1 MTTDNRMNTQRYI
14 SHIDM
19 DAFFVSVEQLENP
32 ELRGRPVVVGGSPFK
47 WRSVV
52 SAASYEAR
60 EYGIHS
66 AMSTKQAYRLCP
78 DAVFCRPRFHRY
90 EYFSKMVFAI
100 LRKYSPLVEPASI
113 DEAYIDLTG
122 TERLFGAPESTAR
135 KIKSGILDETGL
147 VASVGLAPN
156 KMLAKIASD
165 FDKPDGFVVIA
176 HDGIRAFLDPLP
188 VKKLPGIGPKFV
200 MQLDK
205 IGIHKGA
212 DVLSFQE
219 EDLIKAFGKAGEY
232 LYRLARGIDDRPVE
246 PSYERKQISIERTFP
261 EDVSDWEV
269 IKKLMLAICDKLG
282 VKMKKKH
289 IVGRTINVKIRYP
302 DFRTIT
308 RAETLMTPT
317 RSPQKIFDTAQKL
330 AAPEIRERSLRLFGI
345 GVSNLS
351 HEEQRPQ
358 ELFSSEDPKEEQLI
372 EVLMKIR
379 EKYGSDKI
387 FRASIQ
393 TE

>member
-1 MTTDNRMNTQRYI
+1 
-14 SHIDM
+14 M
-19 DAFFVSVEQLENP
+19 DAFFVSVEQLDNP
-32 ELRGRPVVVGGSPFK
+32 ELRGRPVVVGGSPFEG
-47 WRSVV
+47 RSVV

-60 EYGIHS
+60 KYGIHS
-66 AMSTKQAYRLCP
+66 AMSSKQAYRLCP

-100 LRKYSPLVEPASI
+100 IREYSPLVEPVSI
-113 DEAYIDLTG
+113 DEAYIVLTG

-135 KIKSGILDETGL
+135 KIKSGILDKTGL
-147 VASVGLAPN
+147 IASVGLAPN

-165 FDKPDGFVVIA
+165 FDKPDGFVVIKQ
-176 HDGIRAFLDPLP
+176 DEIRAFLDPLP

-200 MQLDK
+200 EQLEK
-205 IGIHKGA
+205 IQIHKVA
-212 DVLSFQE
+212 DVLYFQE
-219 EDLIKAFGKAGEY
+219 EELIEAFGKAGEY
-232 LYRLARGIDDRPVE
+232 LYRMARGIDARPVE
-246 PSYERKQISIERTFP
+246 TSYERKQISIERTFP
-261 EDVSDWEV
+261 KDISDWE
-269 IKKLMLAICDKLG
+269 IIRKLMLAICDKLG

-308 RAETLMTPT
+308 RAETLLIPT

-330 AAPEIRERSLRLFGI
+330 AAPEIEERSLRLFGI

-351 HEEQRPQ
+351 HEEQRQP
-358 ELFSSEDPKEEQLI
+358 ELFLSDNPKEEQLI

-379 EKYGSDKI
+379 EKYGSGKI
-387 FRASIQ
+387 VRASMQ
-393 TE
+393 TK